1 MRILVAQP
9 WPYYQRTG
17 GGSKSH
23 RLVVDQLV
31 RAGHECHVLASGD
44 FPRGSE
50 PIADDARIGVA
61 RARFGEVHLWRTSD
75 SATVA
80 DTLRA
85 LATHVQPDR
94 VVIPNDD
101 NQWTILEA
109 ALEVAP
115 QRVVCIVHT
124 LQQLPFGP
132 QAYRT
137 DRRATELL
145 AECAGIICVSNAARD
160 YLRRSGLN
168 STTIY
173 PNVYEDMIGL
183 EPSRGGDLAMM
194 VTPCSYKGIDIFLA
208 LAERFPE
215 INFAGVRGWATT
227 DDDVRRINAA
237 PNVELLEPDADF
249 TRLLRRA
256 KVLLMPSLWEET
268 YGYTSVEA
276 MLHGVPVIASDIGG
290 LREAKLGVPYVLPVN
305 TITRYR
311 ESGVAWRPFA
321 DVPPQDIDPWAT
333 ALAQLWYDD
342 AIYAAVARESYGAAN
357 RFVTNLDSNAIETFL
372 RYLTPATNAEKST
385 LRRSTHS

>member
-1 MRILVAQP
+1 VA
-9 WPYYQRTG
+9 
-17 GGSKSH
+17 S
-23 RLVVDQLV
+23 
-31 RAGHECHVLASGD
+31 
-44 FPRGSE
+44 
-50 PIADDARIGVA
+50 
-61 RARFGEVHLWRTSD
+61 
-75 SATVA
+75 
-80 DTLRA
+80 
-85 LATHVQPDR
+85 HVQPDR
-94 VVIPNDD
+94 LVIPNDD

-145 AECAGIICVSNAARD
+145 AQCAGIVCVSNAARD
-160 YLRRSGLN
+160 YLRRSGLA

-173 PNVYEDMIGL
+173 PNVYEEMIGL
-183 EPSRGGDLAMM
+183 RPSSDGDLAMM

-208 LAERFPE
+208 MAQRLPD
-215 INFAGVRGWATT
+215 IKFAAVRGWATT
-227 DDDVRRINAA
+227 NDDVHRVEALPNA
-237 PNVELLEPDADF
+237 ELLEPDADF

-268 YGYTSVEA
+268 YGYTCVEA

-311 ESGVAWRPFA
+311 DSGVAWRPFA
-321 DVPPQDIDPWAT
+321 DVPPQDIDPWVAV
-333 ALAQLWYDD
+333 LSRLWYDD
-342 AIYAAVARESYGAAN
+342 ATYTEVARKSYDEAN
-357 RFVTNLDSNAIETFL
+357 KFATNLDPNAIET
-372 RYLTPATNAEKST
+372 YLQG
-385 LRRSTHS
+385 LTHS